1 MEDTKKLELDV
12 RKYLR
17 IRKIFR
23 TIELILLVVLL
34 YFKLTDNVGNLEFFC
49 FLFATFVIPE
59 STLAIMRSNLKLGIN
74 NEILVAENEMEIYE
88 QLCWEEKDIELL
100 IVLKSKIDET
110 KRKIETLESIKKRL
124 VLFSSLF
131 YKNFFWYYYELL
143 ILWLNA

>member
-34 YFKLTDNVGNLEFFC
+34 YFKLTDNVGNLKFFC

-59 STLAIMRSNLKLGIN
+59 STLAIMWSNLKLDIN
-74 NEILVAENEMEIYE
+74 NEVLVKENEMKIYE
-88 QLCWEEKDIELL
+88 QLGWEEKDTEWLNT
-100 IVLKSKIDET
+100 LKSKIDET
-110 KRKIETLESIKKRL
+110 KLKIETLKSIKRL
-124 VLFSSLF
+124 VIF
-131 YKNFFWYYYELL
+131 
-143 ILWLNA
+143 

>member
-1 MEDTKKLELDV
+1 MEDTKNLELDV

-88 QLCWEEKDIELL
+88 QLCWEEKDIEVL

-110 KRKIETLESIKKRL
+110 KKKIETLESIKKRL

-131 YKNFFWYYYELL
+131 YKNFF
-143 ILWLNA
+143 

>member
-59 STLAIMRSNLKLGIN
+59 STLAIKRSNLKLNIN
-74 NEILVAENEMEIYE
+74 NEILVAENEIKIHEYS
-88 QLCWEEKDIELL
+88 LLEEKGDKEEKADTDLL
-100 IVLKSKIDET
+100 NALKLKIDGT
-110 KRKIETLESIKKRL
+110 KHGIETLESIKRL
-124 VLFSSLF
+124 VIF
-131 YKNFFWYYYELL
+131 
-143 ILWLNA
+143 

>member
-23 TIELILLVVLL
+23 TIELILLVVLF

-59 STLAIMRSNLKLGIN
+59 STLAIMWSNLKLDIN
-74 NEILVAENEMEIYE
+74 NEVLVKENEMKIYE
-88 QLCWEEKDIELL
+88 QLGWEEKDTEWLNT
-100 IVLKSKIDET
+100 LKSKIDET
-110 KRKIETLESIKKRL
+110 KLKIETLKSIKRL
-124 VLFSSLF
+124 VIF
-131 YKNFFWYYYELL
+131 
-143 ILWLNA
+143 